1 MRIITLEADRHP
13 VEHLVELLQSPV
25 ERLGLLVFAEELL
38 RSP

>member
-13 VEHLVELLQSPV
+13 VERLV